1 MKYIIIY
8 NNSQNHNY
16 ASNRSD
22 LLHWLKILKDE
33 QLKKTTHFVYNLKQ
47 SKEQEK
53 SNDLIEKMTIFVQ
66 YIYERL
72 S

>member
-33 QLKKTTHFVYNLKQ
+33 QINDIRKIY
-47 SKEQEK
+47 K
-53 SNDLIEKMTIFVQ
+53 SGI
-66 YIYERL
+66 R
-72 S
+72 

>member
-8 NNSQNHNY
+8 NNNQNYNY

-33 QLKKTTHFVYNLKQ
+33 QINDIRKIYKSGISDSVITIVYRIQLLHI
-47 SKEQEK
+47 SKC
-53 SNDLIEKMTIFVQ
+53 IVGGIF
-66 YIYERL
+66 L
-72 S
+72 